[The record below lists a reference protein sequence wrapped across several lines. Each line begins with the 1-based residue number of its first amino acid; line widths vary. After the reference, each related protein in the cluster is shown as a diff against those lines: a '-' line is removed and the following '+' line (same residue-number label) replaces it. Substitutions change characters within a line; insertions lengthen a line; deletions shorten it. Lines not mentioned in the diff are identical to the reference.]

1 MDDTDIAPV
10 FLPDADLL
18 HDLHDDFND
27 DLISNAFEEEWDYI
41 RTLDESVVSSG
52 NLEHVDVVTPE
63 SNAQSAT
70 QSLGLHG
77 RRSSIKRS
85 GAAAGLMNDLD
96 IDDTN
101 NCGPKTT
108 NFDFHLQDACLR
120 INRSNDIKMPWETGF
135 GASLFKGKSVGPNFT
150 LPTIGRFE
158 PYANYAFC
166 DQPKDVSSSW
176 TTTKPFQAR
185 RLLAARFAKS
195 EDHLRAA
202 ALKKVRSIVLLNPSD
217 SQLGRSLL
225 GCAGALVGEDE
236 IVKSF
241 IDCFEAKST
250 GTLTKRANDFHRFA
264 LWQVETNGS
273 FPLSPTEAHLYMY
286 LNFLRDSGAA
296 PTAGTS
302 FLKAWAFMRYTVGA
316 GFGQKESLLS
326 GRVQG
331 AARSMYLKK
340 RKLKQAPPLP
350 ADTVWAL
357 EDMMHCESVRDDEK
371 VTLGFILFCIYSSSR
386 FSDAAR
392 SMGLDL
398 DKSQRMYLLETATG
412 LYKTAITQEK
422 RTTLLPLIAL
432 GAALH
437 NQPWCTSWLLA
448 RRRQGVSNHSLLM
461 PALSELTGRWL
472 DRHMTTAEGCYWL
485 RDFLCM
491 SGMTEAK
498 AGLFSCHSLK
508 ATALSW
514 VTKAGVMSSLEKK
527 IMGHHWDSENAMP
540 LTCSRD
546 ALCEVMVK
554 LYRVISCIKSGQFDP
569 DASRAER
576 VAAATAGQVVLPAD
590 TPELEL
596 HSEPEDADEHES
608 DVDEIDFQ
616 QALEEVACPA
626 AGDHFRPAFPDVSLD
641 SCVQHKVSG
650 IVHLIRDD
658 DSLVCGR
665 RLSANFVEPVFVKG
679 KAHEQ
684 NFCEHCHKHLAN
696 SKSAV

>member
-10 FLPDADLL
+10 FLPDVDELTEF
-18 HDLHDDFND
+18 HDD
-27 DLISNAFEEEWDYI
+27 LVSNAFNEEWDLI
-41 RTLDESVVSSG
+41 RNLDESGASSG
-52 NLEHVDVVTPE
+52 NLEHVDVVTAD
-63 SNAQSAT
+63 SMAQSGAASST
-70 QSLGLHG
+70 LLGRG
-77 RRSSIKRS
+77 NSNKRS
-85 GAAAGLMNDLD
+85 GVVAGLVNDLD
-96 IDDTN
+96 VADSRN
-101 NCGPKTT
+101 SVPKTT

-120 INRSNDIKMPWETGF
+120 INRSNGIKMPWETGF
-135 GASLFKGKSVGPNFT
+135 GASLFKTKSVGPNFT

-158 PYANYAFC
+158 PFANYAFC
-166 DQPKDVSSSW
+166 DQQKDVSSSW
-176 TTTKPFQAR
+176 TTAKPFQAR
-185 RLLAARFAKS
+185 RLLAARFARS
-195 EDHLRAA
+195 DDHLRSA
-202 ALKKVRSIVLLNPSD
+202 ALKKIRSIVLFNPSD

-225 GCAGALVGEDE
+225 GCAGSLVGEDE

-241 IDCFEAKST
+241 ADCFEAKST

-286 LNFLRDSGAA
+286 LNFLRDTGAA

-302 FLKAWAFMRYTVGA
+302 FLKSWAFMRYTVGA
-316 GFGQKESLLS
+316 GYGQKESLLS

-357 EDMMHCESVRDDEK
+357 EDMMHSDTVRDDEK
-371 VTLGFILFCIYSSSR
+371 VILGFMIFCIYSSSR

-392 SMGLDL
+392 SVGLVL
-398 DKSQRMYLLETATG
+398 DKSQHMYLLETATG

-432 GAALH
+432 RSALH

-448 RRRQGVSNHSLLM
+448 RRRQGVSNQSVLM
-461 PALSELTGRWL
+461 PALSEMTGRWL

-485 RDFLCM
+485 RDFLFM
-491 SGMTEAK
+491 SGMTESK

-540 LTCSRD
+540 LTYSRD

-576 VAAATAGQVVLPAD
+576 VAAATAGQIVLPAD
-590 TPELEL
+590 TPEMDQQ
-596 HSEPEDADEHES
+596 SEPEDAEEHDS
-608 DVDEIDFQ
+608 DVDEADFHL
-616 QALEEVACPA
+616 ALEEVASPA
-626 AGDHFRPAFPDVSLD
+626 ADDHFRPAFPDVSLD
-641 SCVQHKVSG
+641 SCVQHKISG
-650 IVHLIRDD
+650 IIHMIRDD

-665 RLSANFVEPVFVKG
+665 RLSANFVEPVFEKG

-684 NFCEHCHKHLAN
+684 NFCEHCHKHLLN